1 MIVSIRG
8 ITHWSHLFFLGEGT
22 GGLISR
28 SKEGVGVRV
37 PWLRAG
43 SGVKVNASL
52 EVIKLSDM
60 LNSLPGILQREA
72 KNQYKIK

>member
-1 MIVSIRG
+1 MIVSICG
-8 ITHWSHLFFLGEGT
+8 ITHCSPRFFLGEGT

-28 SKEGVGVRV
+28 SNEGVGVRV
-37 PWLRAG
+37 PWLAVG

-60 LNSLPGILQREA
+60 LNSLPGILQ
-72 KNQYKIK
+72 